1 MNIDAK
7 FFNKILV
14 NRIQQHSKRIIHHN
28 QVGLIPRME
37 KWFNI
42 CNSINL
48 IHHIST
54 VKNKTY
60 MIISIDEEKAFDKTQ
75 YPSVTKTPNK
85 LCIEGIYL
93 KIRGIYR

>member
-1 MNIDAK
+1 MNIDAN

-60 MIISIDEEKAFDKTQ
+60 RIISIDEEKAFDK
-75 YPSVTKTPNK
+75 YASVTKTPNK
-85 LCIEGIYL
+85 LGIEGIYR